1 MIKVKDSFGK
11 DYYHYGRMI
20 LDPIEINSGNLSYN
34 NMINMFCGEC
44 GVILNNNIKDNFP
57 FEIIS
62 GGVDDDYED
71 EVTIYQYFIISEDSA
86 NKLMKHTNEIILYND
101 DLDMYLLGVTHF
113 GTSWSILLTDFTI
126 IDRK

>member
-1 MIKVKDSFGK
+1 MIKVKDSFGNI
-11 DYYHYGRMI
+11 YYHYGRMI
-20 LDPIEINSGNLSYN
+20 LDPIEINNEKLTYN

-44 GVILNNNIKDNFP
+44 GVILNNNIINNFP

-62 GGVDDDYED
+62 GNVEDED
-71 EVTIYQYFIISEDSA
+71 EVTIYQYYIISEDSA

-101 DLDMYLLGVTHF
+101 ELDMYLLGVTHF
-113 GTSWSILLTDFTI
+113 GISWSILLTDFTI